1 MKLLKTISF
10 TKSQKVSNLSK
21 DRKQLSCN
29 LKKPKK
35 SKNNKLMM
43 NLDHPHHL
51 NQSSMK
57 KMEKKFPANNK
68 ENRSKLKKI
77 KKKCKN

>member
-1 MKLLKTISF
+1 MMKLLKTISL

-35 SKNNKLMM
+35 SKNNKSAIRM
-43 NLDHPHHL
+43 NIPRRKIKIYH
-51 NQSSMK
+51 
-57 KMEKKFPANNK
+57 
-68 ENRSKLKKI
+68 RLKKS
-77 KKKCKN
+77 